1 MFSFLNVPV
10 AGAYH
15 LVLALSNLLTPLL
28 GAAGTVAAIVGF
40 TMLVRLLLHPLS
52 RAAARGER
60 ARAALAPQVSTLRE
74 QHKRDPRR
82 LNEELGKL
90 HRESGTSMFA
100 GCLPVLL
107 QAPFLSVMYR
117 LFESATINGKPN
129 DLLSH
134 SLFGATLNQH
144 WLPVMQGAVPFTP
157 AGLVFIGLFALL
169 AAVATY
175 SVRWQNAHLM
185 AAPDTPIPG
194 GRLLRMLPYGT
205 ILIAAFLPL
214 AAGIYLLTTNAWTT
228 AERAWLRR
236 SASDATGRDKIDPS
250 ACLHR

>member
-28 GAAGTVAAIVGF
+28 GTASTVAAIVCF

-52 RAAARGER
+52 RAAVRGER
-60 ARAALAPQVSTLRE
+60 ARTALAPQVNALRE
-74 QHKRDPRR
+74 KHKRNPQR
-82 LNEELGKL
+82 LNEELAKL

-117 LFESATINGKPN
+117 LFESTTINGKPN

-134 SLFGATLNQH
+134 SLFGVTLNEH
-144 WLPVMQGAVPFTP
+144 WLPVMQGSAPFLPT
-157 AGLVFIGLFALL
+157 GLVFLALFALL

-175 SVRWQNAHLM
+175 TVRWQNARLTTTTQ
-185 AAPDTPIPG
+185 DTPMPG
-194 GRLLRMLPYGT
+194 GRLLRVLPYGT

-214 AAGIYLLTTNAWTT
+214 AAGIYLLTTNAWTA

-236 SASDATGRDKIDPS
+236 PRATSDTEAKVVD
-250 ACLHR
+250 

>member
-1 MFSFLNVPV
+1 MFSFLDVPV

-15 LVLALSNLLTPLL
+15 LVLALSNLLAPLL
-28 GAAGTVAAIVGF
+28 DTASTVAAIVCF

-52 RAAARGER
+52 RAAVRGER
-60 ARAALAPQVSTLRE
+60 ARAALAPQVDALRE
-74 QHKRDPRR
+74 KHKRNPQR
-82 LNEELGKL
+82 LNEELAGL
-90 HRESGTSMFA
+90 YRESGTSMFA

-144 WLPVMQGAVPFTP
+144 WLSVMLGSVPFMPTGAVF
-157 AGLVFIGLFALL
+157 LGLFAVL
-169 AAVATY
+169 ATVATY
-175 SVRWQNAHLM
+175 TVRWQRSRLGTTAQ
-185 AAPDTPIPG
+185 DTPMSG
-194 GRLLRMLPYGT
+194 GRLMFLLPYST
-205 ILIAAFLPL
+205 IFIAAFLPL
-214 AAGIYLLTTNAWTT
+214 AAGIYLVTTNAWTA

-236 SASDATGRDKIDPS
+236 PPADG
-250 ACLHR
+250 

>member
-28 GAAGTVAAIVGF
+28 GAAGTVAAIVCF

-52 RAAARGER
+52 RAAVRGER
-60 ARAALAPQVSTLRE
+60 ARAVLAPQVNALRE
-74 QHKRDPRR
+74 KHKRNPQR
-82 LNEELGKL
+82 LNEELAKL

-117 LFESATINGKPN
+117 LFESTTINGKPN

-134 SLFGATLNQH
+134 SLFGATLNEH
-144 WLPVMQGAVPFTP
+144 WLSVMQGSVPFLPT
-157 AGLVFIGLFALL
+157 GLVFLGLFALL

-175 SVRWQNAHLM
+175 TVRWQTARL
-185 AAPDTPIPG
+185 ATAQDTPMPG
-194 GRLLRMLPYGT
+194 GRLLRVLPYGT

-214 AAGIYLLTTNAWTT
+214 AAGIYLLTTNTWTA

-236 SASDATGRDKIDPS
+236 PQAPKDAEAKVVD
-250 ACLHR
+250 

>member
-15 LVLALSNLLTPLL
+15 LVLALSNLLAPLL
-28 GAAGTVAAIVGF
+28 GGASTVAAIIGF
-40 TMLVRLLLHPLS
+40 TILVRLLLHPLS

-60 ARAALAPQVSTLRE
+60 ARAVLAPQINALRDK
-74 QHKRDPRR
+74 HKRNPQR
-82 LNEELGKL
+82 LNEELAKL
-90 HRESGTSMFA
+90 HRDSGTSMFA

-107 QAPFLSVMYR
+107 QAPFLSIMYR
-117 LFESATINGKPN
+117 LFESTTISGKPN

-144 WLPVMQGAVPFTP
+144 WLPVMQGAVPFAPT
-157 AGLVFIGLFALL
+157 GLVFLALFALL
-169 AAVATY
+169 ACVATY
-175 SVRWQNAHLM
+175 TVRWQNARL
-185 AAPDTPIPG
+185 ATSPDTPVPG
-194 GRLLRMLPYGT
+194 GRLMRLLPYST

-214 AAGIYLLTTNAWTT
+214 AAGIYLLTTNTWTA

-236 SASDATGRDKIDPS
+236 NQPITQPKPRAIN
-250 ACLHR
+250 

>member
-1 MFSFLNVPV
+1 MFAFLDVPV

-28 GAAGTVAAIVGF
+28 GAASTVAAIVGF
-40 TMLVRLLLHPLS
+40 TILVRLLLHPLS
-52 RAAARGER
+52 RAALHGER
-60 ARAALAPQVSTLRE
+60 ARAVLTPKVNALRE
-74 QHKRDPRR
+74 KHKRDRQR
-82 LNEELGKL
+82 LNEELAKL
-90 HRESGTSMFA
+90 YRESDTSMFA

-117 LFESATINGKPN
+117 LFESSTISGKPN

-144 WLPVMQGAVPFTP
+144 WLSVIGGAVPFMP
-157 AGLVFIGLFALL
+157 AGLVYLGLFALL
-169 AAVATY
+169 AGVATY
-175 SVRWQNAHLM
+175 TVHWQRTRM
-185 AAPDTPIPG
+185 AATQDAPVPG
-194 GRLLRMLPYGT
+194 GQLLRLLPYGS

-214 AAGIYLLTTNAWTT
+214 AAGVYLLITNAWTA

-236 SASDATGRDKIDPS
+236 PKAAEQAPQVVN
-250 ACLHR
+250 

>member
-15 LVLALSNLLTPLL
+15 LVLALSNLLAPLL
-28 GAAGTVAAIVGF
+28 GGASTVAAIVGF

-60 ARAALAPQVSTLRE
+60 ARAVLAPQINALRDK
-74 QHKRDPRR
+74 HKRNPQR
-82 LNEELGKL
+82 LNEELAKL
-90 HRESGTSMFA
+90 HRDAGTSMFA

-107 QAPFLSVMYR
+107 QAPFLSIMYR
-117 LFESATINGKPN
+117 LFESTTINGKPN

-144 WLPVMQGAVPFTP
+144 WLSVMQGAVPFAPT
-157 AGLVFIGLFALL
+157 GLVFLGLFALL
-169 AAVATY
+169 ACVATY
-175 SVRWQNAHLM
+175 TLRWQKAHM
-185 AAPDTPIPG
+185 TTDTPMPG
-194 GRLLRMLPYGT
+194 GRLLRLMPYGT

-214 AAGIYLLTTNAWTT
+214 AAGVYLLTTNTWTT

-236 SASDATGRDKIDPS
+236 PRLTAPTKAKVVN
-250 ACLHR
+250 

>member
-1 MFSFLNVPV
+1 MFAFLDVPV

-28 GAAGTVAAIVGF
+28 GAAGTVAAIIGF
-40 TMLVRLLLHPLS
+40 TILIRLLLHPLS
-52 RAAARGER
+52 RAALRGER
-60 ARAALAPQVSTLRE
+60 ARAILTPQVNALRKKHE
-74 QHKRDPRR
+74 RDPQR
-82 LNEELGKL
+82 LNQELAKL
-90 HRESGTSMFA
+90 YRESGTSMFA

-117 LFESATINGKPN
+117 LFESTTISGRPN
-129 DLLSH
+129 ELLTH

-144 WLPVMQGAVPFTP
+144 WLPVMQGAAPFAP
-157 AGLVFIGLFALL
+157 AGLVFLGLFALL
-169 AAVATY
+169 GAVATY
-175 SVRWQNAHLM
+175 TLHWQNARM
-185 AAPDTPIPG
+185 TTTQDAPVLPG
-194 GRLLRMLPYGT
+194 GRLLRLLPYGT

-236 SASDATGRDKIDPS
+236 QTTTAPATQVVN
-250 ACLHR
+250 